1 MKHSDGTYKD
11 WAKDLAVRENLK
23 ESVMY
28 TYYAFYGIILLLAFL
43 VLPLNFFF
51 HALGNEDD
59 PDDEEL
65 FYDVVEEEPCMKRY
79 LFVNLEFRLCY
90 WVYLNIYK
98 CNLILNLL
106 QLLQVQT
113 SFKVH
118 MCLPIPIW
126 YICRYGSFHSV

>member
-11 WAKDLAVRENLK
+11 WAKDFAVRDNLK

-79 LFVNLEFRLCY
+79 LIVNLEFRLCSKH
-90 WVYLNIYK
+90 L
-98 CNLILNLL
+98 
-106 QLLQVQT
+106 
-113 SFKVH
+113 
-118 MCLPIPIW
+118 
-126 YICRYGSFHSV
+126 

>member
-28 TYYAFYGIILLLAFL
+28 TYYVFYGIILLLAFL

-79 LFVNLEFRLCY
+79 LTVNLELRLCY
-90 WVYLNIYK
+90 WAKHV
-98 CNLILNLL
+98 C
-106 QLLQVQT
+106 T
-113 SFKVH
+113 SINV
-118 MCLPIPIW
+118 P
-126 YICRYGSFHSV
+126 

>member
-28 TYYAFYGIILLLAFL
+28 TYYAFYGIILFLAFL
-43 VLPLNFFF
+43 LLPLNFFF

-79 LFVNLEFRLCY
+79 LIVNAELRLCY
-90 WVYLNIYK
+90 WAY
-98 CNLILNLL
+98 LIL
-106 QLLQVQT
+106 T
-113 SFKVH
+113 SINV
-118 MCLPIPIW
+118 L
-126 YICRYGSFHSV
+126 